1 MFNHFNKI
9 RHKYQSNIGDKK
21 KLYENLSAKIN
32 PLIIKKNIL
41 DIGSGGN
48 IFYDYTLSNK
58 IIAID
63 SSEEMLKNSD
73 DKNIIS
79 IVSDARDMKEIADN
93 SIDVILIVFA
103 LHHING
109 KKYSSA
115 ISSLKKV
122 IKESNRK
129 LTINGEIII
138 VELTLNNL
146 FFFIQRLLYKFTYNI
161 LNILKTDMVFFYNE
175 TKIVS
180 NLVEI
185 SNNSKIEIDNIK
197 MKGWLDPLL
206 GTFPGIIKIPAFL
219 MPTSMKVFRF
229 KK

>member
-9 RHKYQSNIGDKK
+9 QHKYKNNIGDKK
-21 KLYENLSAKIN
+21 KLYEILSAKIN
-32 PLIIKKNIL
+32 PLIKNKNIL

-48 IFYDYTLSNK
+48 VFYDYSLSNK

-79 IVSDARDMKEIADN
+79 IVSDARDMKEIVDN
-93 SIDVILIVFA
+93 SIDVILIIFA

-115 ISSLKKV
+115 ISSLKRV
-122 IKESNRK
+122 IEESNRK
-129 LTINGEIII
+129 LVINGEIII
-138 VELTLNNL
+138 VELTLNNIY
-146 FFFIQRLLYKFTYNI
+146 FFIQRFLYKLTYNI
-161 LNILKTDMVFFYNE
+161 LKILKTDMVFFYSDK
-175 TKIVS
+175 KIVS
-180 NLVEI
+180 SLQEV

-197 MKGWLDPLL
+197 MRGWLDPLL
-206 GTFPGIIKIPAFL
+206 GTFPGILKIPAFL
-219 MPTSMKVFRF
+219 MPTSMKVFRL

>member
-9 RHKYQSNIGDKK
+9 RHKYKSNIGDKK

-32 PLIIKKNIL
+32 PLIKNKNIL

-48 IFYDYTLSNK
+48 IFYDYSLSNK

-63 SSEEMLKNSD
+63 SSEEMLKNSS
-73 DKNIIS
+73 DKKIIS
-79 IVSDARDMKEIADN
+79 IVSDARDMKEVVDN

-122 IKESNRK
+122 IEESNKK
-129 LTINGEIII
+129 LVINGEIII
-138 VELTLNNL
+138 VELTLNNV
-146 FFFIQRLLYKFTYNI
+146 FFFIQKFLYKFIYSI
-161 LNILKTDMVFFYNE
+161 LKILKTDMVFFYNDE
-175 TKIVS
+175 KIVS
-180 NLVEI
+180 SLLDI
-185 SNNSKIEIDNIK
+185 SNNSKINIENIK

-206 GTFPGIIKIPAFL
+206 GTFPGIIKIPSFL
-219 MPTSMKVFRF
+219 MPTSMKVFRL

>member
-9 RHKYQSNIGDKK
+9 RYKYQNNIGDKK

-32 PLIIKKNIL
+32 PLIKNKNIL

-48 IFYDYTLSNK
+48 IFYDYSLSNK

-63 SSEEMLKNSD
+63 SSEEMLKNSG

-79 IVSDARDMKEIADN
+79 IVSDARDMKEITDN

-122 IKESNRK
+122 IEESNRK

-138 VELTLNNL
+138 VELTLNN
-146 FFFIQRLLYKFTYNI
+146 FFFIIQRFLYKLTYNI
-161 LNILKTDMVFFYNE
+161 LKILKTDMVFFYNDN
-175 TKIVS
+175 KITS
-180 NLVEI
+180 SLLKI
-185 SNNSKIEIDNIK
+185 SNNAKIEIDNIQ

-219 MPTSMKVFRF
+219 MPTSMKIF
-229 KK
+229 KLKK

>member
-1 MFNHFNKI
+1 MFNHFDKI
-9 RHKYQSNIGDKK
+9 RHKYKSNIGDKK
-21 KLYENLSAKIN
+21 KLYDNLSLKIN
-32 PLIIKKNIL
+32 PSIKNKNIL

-48 IFYDYTLSNK
+48 IFYDYSLSNK

-63 SSEEMLKNSD
+63 SSEEMLKNSI
-73 DKNIIS
+73 DKNIYS
-79 IVSDARDMKEIADN
+79 IISDARDMKEVKDN

-122 IKESNRK
+122 IKESDKK
-129 LTINGEIII
+129 LMINGEIII
-138 VELTLNNL
+138 VELTLNNV
-146 FFFIQRLLYKFTYNI
+146 FFFIQRLLYKFIYNI
-161 LNILKTDMVFFYNE
+161 LKTLKTDMVFFYSDE
-175 TKIVS
+175 KIVS
-180 NLVEI
+180 SLLEI
-185 SNNSKIEIDNIK
+185 SNDSEITTENIK

-219 MPTSMKVFRF
+219 MPTSTKIFRL

>member
-9 RHKYQSNIGDKK
+9 RHKYQKNIGDKK
-21 KLYENLSAKIN
+21 ELYKILSRKIN
-32 PLIIKKNIL
+32 PLIKNKKIL

-48 IFYDYTLSNK
+48 IFYDYRLSSK

-63 SSEEMLKNSD
+63 SSKEMLKNTT
-73 DKNIIS
+73 DKSIIT
-79 IVSDARDMKEIADN
+79 IVSDARDMRAVENN
-93 SIDVILIVFA
+93 SIDVVLIVFA

-115 ISSLKKV
+115 LSSLKKV
-122 IKESNRK
+122 IEESNKK
-129 LTINGEIII
+129 LTTNGEIVI
-138 VELTLNNL
+138 VELTLNDV
-146 FFFIQRLLYKFTYNI
+146 FFFIQSFFYTLTYNI
-161 LNILKTDMVFFYNE
+161 LKVLKTDMVFFYKDK
-175 TKIVS
+175 TIVS
-180 NLVEI
+180 SLLEI
-185 SNNSKIEIDNIK
+185 SNNSEIEIDCIK

-219 MPTSMKVFRF
+219 MPTSMKLFRL

>member
-219 MPTSMKVFRF
+219 MPTSMKVFRL

>member
-9 RHKYQSNIGDKK
+9 RHKYQNNIGDKK
-21 KLYENLSAKIN
+21 KLYKTLSAKIN
-32 PLIIKKNIL
+32 ASIKNKNIL

-48 IFYDYTLSNK
+48 IFYDYSLSKK

-63 SSEEMLKNSD
+63 SSKEMLKNSS

-79 IVSDARDMKEIADN
+79 IVSDARDMKEVLDN

-109 KKYSSA
+109 KKYASA

-122 IKESNRK
+122 IEESNRK

-138 VELTLNNL
+138 VELTLNNI
-146 FFFIQRLLYKFTYNI
+146 FFFIQRFLYKFIYNI
-161 LNILKTDMVFFYNE
+161 LKILKTDMVFFYND
-175 TKIVS
+175 KLIVS
-180 NLVEI
+180 NLQEI
-185 SNNSKIEIDNIK
+185 SNNSQIQIDNIK
-197 MKGWLDPLL
+197 MTGWLDPLL

-219 MPTSMKVFRF
+219 MPTSMKVFRL